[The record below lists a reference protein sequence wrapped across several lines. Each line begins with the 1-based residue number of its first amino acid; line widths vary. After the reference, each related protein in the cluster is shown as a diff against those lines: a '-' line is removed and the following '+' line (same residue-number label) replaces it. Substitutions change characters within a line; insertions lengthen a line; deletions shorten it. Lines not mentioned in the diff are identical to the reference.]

1 MMKLLILFAFGL
13 FTNLNTAFSQVTSI
27 DTIPFS
33 LENKVLVFKASI
45 NDIAIDFAFDTGAS
59 IGLSNSSVLS
69 KSDFVVKKGSQTITD
84 ANLKKVK
91 INNTVIKKMKI
102 GQHEINNVKG
112 VFYDMEFLTCQKMYL
127 LGMDVIGQLNWKID
141 FTRKLIYVSKM
152 PFTIAE
158 KAQEIAVTNILRHPK
173 TSLTI
178 NGVNYGN
185 CLIDLGYT
193 GVLEIPENAQ
203 MNQLYL
209 QLQGTGKTS
218 LGLNS
223 NMSVTGL
230 GKADT
235 VKTIL
240 LDTLKIGAFNFP
252 NVSCAV
258 SEKTDFKIGIG
269 FFSSQAMDLVL
280 NNTNEK
286 FYLVQNFQPE
296 PTLQPLDARVS
307 YQNGKLIITSL
318 NLNNNSSAK
327 NLSMGEII
335 KTIDGKKADDF
346 KDNCEFLLKYYHTKK
361 TSILVE
367 KEDGSIITVKR
378 SKFL

>member
-1 MMKLLILFAFGL
+1 MMKLLILFVVGF
-13 FTNLNTAFSQVTSI
+13 FTNISTAFSQETSI

-33 LENKVLVFKASI
+33 MENKILVFKASI
-45 NDIAIDFAFDTGAS
+45 NDIAIDFAFDTGAA

-69 KSDFVVKKGSQTITD
+69 KSDIVVKKGSQTITD

-102 GQHEINNVKG
+102 GQNEITNVKG
-112 VFYDMEFLTCQKMYL
+112 VFYDMEFLTCQAMYL

-141 FTRKLIYVSKM
+141 FTRKLIYVSKT
-152 PFTIAE
+152 PFLIDE
-158 KAQEIAVTNILRHPK
+158 NAQEIPVSNSRHRPK

-178 NGVNYGN
+178 NGVNYSN

-193 GVLEIPENAQ
+193 GILEIPENKQ
-203 MNQLYL
+203 MNLLYQ

-218 LGLNS
+218 IGLTS

-240 LDTLKIGAFNFP
+240 LDTVKIGSFNFP

-258 SEKTDFKIGIG
+258 FEKTGFKIGIG
-269 FFSSQAMDLVL
+269 FFSSQALDLVL

-286 FYLVQNFQPE
+286 FYLVQNPQPK
-296 PTLQPLDARVS
+296 PSLQPLDARVT

-318 NLNNNSSAK
+318 NFNKNSSAK
-327 NLSMGEII
+327 NLSIGEIV
-335 KTIDGKKADDF
+335 KTIDGKKASDF
-346 KDNCEFLLKYYHTKK
+346 KDNCEFLIEYYHTKNA
-361 TSILVE
+361 SILVE
-367 KEDGSIITVKR
+367 KEDGSIVTIKR
-378 SKFL
+378 SMLN